1 MYKYHFSF
9 RNFEEDG
16 FTRISVRDHELSDEE
31 VQQEL
36 SSIFKEY
43 ENIKDASLICV
54 EEDE

>member
-9 RNFEEDG
+9 SNFEEES
-16 FTRISVRDHELSDEE
+16 FTRMSVRDHELSDEE

-43 ENIKDASLICV
+43 ENIKDASLFCV
-54 EEDE
+54 EEE